1 MRNWLR
7 LCALAPLIAGL
18 AAGALPAAAGA
29 ARPAPTELREVRLT
43 GPAAVVFEQLG
54 RLYGVRVEVEPTFPA
69 RPLRLRL
76 GEADFA
82 SALRAAVRL
91 AGAFPV
97 ERPDGSVL
105 IAEDTPANRAR
116 YLPQVMKTFVLPGR
130 TPEELTETVRLLREV
145 LDMNRILP
153 DPASNTFTV
162 RDTPQ
167 RLAVAEALLE
177 QLLAEPGEIW
187 LDVHVLEVDRE
198 RARALGLVPPD
209 TLILQQIATG
219 AIPLASAGFLAE
231 NLGVVL
237 PGAELRLDELR
248 HAARTA
254 RRLSLRAREGQE
266 ATLFAGDLFPV
277 IFATFSSSFISP
289 LEQEL
294 RDKGKFRPPFPAMR
308 YEELGVR
315 VRVRPRLHS
324 PREVTL
330 ALKIDQKALAGTQLN
345 NIPVLSNRSLDHQVR
360 LRAGETLVLG
370 GLRRDTRQA
379 TTLDGALLRDITEE
393 TAELLVLVTPR
404 VVREPRPDRLALR
417 ALYVGTENEFAP
429 AGGTP
434 GPAVQPPRP
443 PQPPAVRPPEPPQPP
458 EEEKDEDKD

>member
-1 MRNWLR
+1 MRGWTR
-7 LCALAPLIAGL
+7 LCALALL

-29 ARPAPTELREVRLT
+29 ARPAPTELREVRLA

-54 RLYGVRVEVEPTFPA
+54 RLYGVRVVVEPTFPA

-76 GEADFA
+76 DEADFA

-187 LDVHVLEVDRE
+187 LDVYVLEVDRN
-198 RARALGLVPPD
+198 RALELGLVPPD
-209 TLILQQIATG
+209 TVIVQ
-219 AIPLASAGFLAE
+219 
-231 NLGVVL
+231 NLGAGALGPGTSYAVVL
-237 PGAELRLDELR
+237 PGTELRLQQVSRVTRSLR
-248 HAARTA
+248 H
-254 RRLSLRAREGQE
+254 LSLRAREGEE

-294 RDKGKFRPPFPAMR
+294 RDKGEFRPPFPAMR
-308 YEELGVR
+308 FEELGVR

-324 PREVTL
+324 SEEVTL
-330 ALKIDQKALAGTQLN
+330 ALKIDQKALAGTQFN
-345 NIPVLSNRSLDHQVR
+345 NIPVISNRSLEHQVR

-370 GLRRDTRQA
+370 GLRRQSRQA
-379 TTLDGALLRDITEE
+379 TTLDGALLRDTTEE
-393 TAELLVLVTPR
+393 TTELLVLVTPR

-443 PQPPAVRPPEPPQPP
+443 PQPPAVRPPAPPPP
-458 EEEKDEDKD
+458 PPEEEEKDEDKD